1 MEFGFTEEQRMIMD
15 SAKKLFDKE
24 LSKAKV
30 KEIQESETGF
40 SKELWDKIVEA
51 GWLGLIFP
59 EEYGGSGL
67 SLLELAVLYE
77 ECGRALMPTAFYSTV
92 TGGLAILNGGT
103 PEQKRRILSE
113 IIKGNKL
120 VALAIAEPQAIHD
133 LNYIKTSAEIRR
145 GKYYLT
151 GAKLFVQNA
160 ATSDY
165 LITTARTDHGSAEN
179 SISLFV
185 IDAKSEGVTCRPL
198 NTFGLDPQSEVV
210 FDNVEVLPENVLGAL
225 GSGKGTIDRTLEQT
239 TALQCVEMVGGAQEV
254 LRMTAEYVKQR
265 IQFERPI
272 GSFQAVQ
279 QQLANVCT
287 GIDGARYASYQAV
300 YFLSKDRSCSREVS
314 LAKAWTSDVYKNA
327 TLISHQLHG
336 GIGYT
341 LEYDL
346 YLYSNRAKASE
357 IWLGTRDYH
366 LQRLADE
373 LGL

>member
-15 SAKKLFDKE
+15 SAKKLFNKE

-30 KEIQESETGF
+30 KEIQKSETGF
-40 SKELWDKIVEA
+40 SNELWDKIVEA

-59 EEYGGSGL
+59 EEYGGLGL
-67 SLLELAVLYE
+67 TLLELAVLYE
-77 ECGRALMPTAFYSTV
+77 ECGRALMPSVFYSTV
-92 TGGLAILNGGT
+92 TGGLTILNGGT

-113 IIKGNKL
+113 VIKGNKL

-133 LNYIKTSAEIRR
+133 LNCIRTSAEIRR

-151 GAKLFVQNA
+151 GTKLFVQNA

-165 LITTARTDHGSAEN
+165 LITAARTDHGSAEN

-185 IDAKSEGVTCRPL
+185 IDAKSEGVTYRPL

-210 FDNVEVLPENVLGAL
+210 FDNVEVLPENVLGTL
-225 GSGKGTIDRTLEQT
+225 GAGKETIDQTLEQA

-254 LRMTAEYVKQR
+254 LRMTVEYVKQR

-287 GIDGARYASYQAV
+287 GIDCARYASYQAV
-300 YFLSKDRSCSREVS
+300 WFLTEGQPSAKEVS

-327 TLISHQLHG
+327 TLVSHQLHG